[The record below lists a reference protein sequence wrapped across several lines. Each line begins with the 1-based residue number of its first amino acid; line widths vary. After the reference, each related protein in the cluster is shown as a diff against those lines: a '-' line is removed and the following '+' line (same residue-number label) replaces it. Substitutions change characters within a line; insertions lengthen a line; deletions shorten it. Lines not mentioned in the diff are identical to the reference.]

1 MSKGRYYQDSY
12 VEFGLRS
19 CSTKTEFN
27 SNNVCLLCSKVF
39 SNGCTRLLDL
49 GVGMCIECITGL
61 ISRGVRPVRNT
72 SDSGQ
77 RVRRPKKVKNHC
89 IRGMIRYMMDYS

>member
-61 ISRGVRPVRNT
+61 ISRGYDRYVTPQT
-72 SDSGQ
+72 Q
-77 RVRRPKKVKNHC
+77 VKGYAD
-89 IRGMIRYMMDYS
+89 RKRLRTTVLEA